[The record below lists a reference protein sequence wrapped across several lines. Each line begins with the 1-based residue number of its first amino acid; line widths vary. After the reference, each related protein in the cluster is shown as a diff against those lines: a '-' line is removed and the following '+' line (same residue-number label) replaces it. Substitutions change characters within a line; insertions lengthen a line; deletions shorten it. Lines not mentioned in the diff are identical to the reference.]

1 MNTRTAAPLLVISSL
16 AVLLTGC
23 GGGQGGRDGAAVG
36 LARGHVIVMDDLSP
50 ARDQRNS
57 LAQQADTAR
66 PLSADERR
74 ELKGNA
80 PRVAVQPFS
89 AEVWRELKADAP
101 SAVAEPFSAEVW
113 RELKADAPVCR
124 RSSRSALRSG
134 VS

>member
-1 MNTRTAAPLLVISSL
+1 MNTRTAAPLLIISSL

-23 GGGQGGRDGAAVG
+23 GGQAGQGGRDGAAVG

-66 PLSADERR
+66 PLSAA

-80 PRVAVQPFS
+80 PRVAGQPFS

-101 SAVAEPFSAEVW
+101 SAVA
-113 RELKADAPVCR
+113 
-124 RSSRSALRSG
+124 SSRSALRSG

>member
-1 MNTRTAAPLLVISSL
+1 MNTRTAAPLIIISSL

-23 GGGQGGRDGAAVG
+23 GGGAGQGGRDGAAVG

-50 ARDQRNS
+50 ARDQRTS

-80 PRVAVQPFS
+80 PA
-89 AEVWRELKADAP
+89 
-101 SAVAEPFSAEVW
+101 AVAEPFSAEVW
-113 RELKADAPVCR
+113 RELKGGAAPGTT
-124 RSSRSALRSG
+124 SPLSTDLSATG
-134 VS
+134 GG